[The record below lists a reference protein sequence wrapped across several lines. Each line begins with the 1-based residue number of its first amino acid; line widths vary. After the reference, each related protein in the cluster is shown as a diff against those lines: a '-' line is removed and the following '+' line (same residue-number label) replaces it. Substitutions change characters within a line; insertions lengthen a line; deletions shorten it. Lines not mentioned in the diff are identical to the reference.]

1 MLAGRWP
8 SVSGGAERGVRDGRA
23 GPGRAGRG
31 AVLGRWS
38 RPPASPVCSVSSPGP
53 PRRKEEPSPGQER
66 AGSAPPPRCA
76 PRGPSASLV
85 QWFLTVQQFSS
96 IIVKCLGP
104 LDQRGPGIGRQ
115 RRRPGATRSGGTAGP
130 APGRRSRSQSRSRS
144 RGPAGAARSGPAPQH
159 LGRAARPGRAG
170 PRTRRWPRVP
180 LRGWRKEQS
189 QCKCLKKNKVI
200 ACPVGTEEFN
210 NLKGTGRIN
219 PAAAAAVS
227 WLC

>member
-1 MLAGRWP
+1 MAALSEECGAG
-8 SVSGGAERGVRDGRA
+8 V
-23 GPGRAGRG
+23 PGRA
-31 AVLGRWS
+31 GRWS

-115 RRRPGATRSGGTAGP
+115 RRRPGATRSGGAAGP
-130 APGRRSRSQSRSRS
+130 APGRRSRSQSRSQS
-144 RGPAGAARSGPAPQH
+144 RGPAGAARPRSTWDGRRGQGGPGPAPAA
-159 LGRAARPGRAG
+159 GRGSRSGDG
-170 PRTRRWPRVP
+170 
-180 LRGWRKEQS
+180 GKS
-189 QCKCLKKNKVI
+189 KVS
-200 ACPVGTEEFN
+200 AS
-210 NLKGTGRIN
+210 
-219 PAAAAAVS
+219 A
-227 WLC
+227 